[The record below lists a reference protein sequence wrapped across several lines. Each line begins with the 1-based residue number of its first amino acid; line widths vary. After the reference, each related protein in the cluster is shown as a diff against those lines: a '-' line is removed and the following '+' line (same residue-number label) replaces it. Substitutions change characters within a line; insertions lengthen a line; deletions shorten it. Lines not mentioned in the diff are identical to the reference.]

1 MSTLKRISQKISA
14 WLRNQRRRG
23 NGLRS
28 LILNCALF
36 PSAAPMTKT
45 SFGGEDAGG

>member
-14 WLRNQRRRG
+14 WLRNREAV
-23 NGLRS
+23 RS

-45 SFGGEDAGG
+45 SFGGEDPGG